1 MNENIVVTALFFA
14 TVIILSLGIPLVRA
28 FSRRQDQLARSS
40 TLSPELSIRLDRIE
54 SMIETVAVEVER
66 LSEGQRFVNHVMSTR
81 RPERDALPVQPPPFT
96 TSGESS
102 WITPH

>member
-66 LSEGQRFVNHVMSTR
+66 LSEGQRFTTR
-81 RPERDALPVQPPPFT
+81 LLSEAAVQPAVQPQRAA
-96 TSGESS
+96 GVINEVRRA
-102 WITPH
+102 